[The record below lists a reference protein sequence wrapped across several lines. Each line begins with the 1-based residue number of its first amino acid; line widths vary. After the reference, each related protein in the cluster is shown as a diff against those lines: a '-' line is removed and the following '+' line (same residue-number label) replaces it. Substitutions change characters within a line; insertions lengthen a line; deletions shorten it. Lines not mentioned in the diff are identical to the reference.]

1 MTCKLCLKDNKLIRN
16 SHIIPDF
23 MYKGLFDDNHR
34 LHEVDITTGQ
44 SLTSKLKQTG
54 AKEENILCN
63 HCDNEILGKL
73 ERYASMVLYG
83 GTPTTIITET
93 DSNSITYT
101 RCKELDYSK
110 FKIFLLSL
118 LWRASISS
126 LPIFEKIKLGP
137 HEDIIRKMIL
147 NNTPDVPAKY
157 PCVMITYLNLKEMPY
172 QIIGQPNLSREGGG
186 YKYLFLIGGVL
197 YIFYVSHHNIP
208 SWVKEYSINLDGELR
223 INHMSQKLAK
233 ATINNFVRMDLI

>member
-1 MTCKLCLKDNKLIRN
+1 MTDNKLIRN

-23 MYKGLFDDNHR
+23 MYKGLFDNKHR
-34 LHEVDITTGQ
+34 LHEVDVTTGQ

-83 GTPTTIITET
+83 GIPKTMITET
-93 DSNSITYT
+93 DSNGMTYT
-101 RCKELDYSK
+101 HCKELDYSK

-126 LPIFEKIKLGP
+126 LPIFENIKLGP
-137 HEDIIRKMIL
+137 HDDIIRKMIL
-147 NNTPDVPAKY
+147 SNTPDVPAKY
-157 PCVMITYLNLKEMPY
+157 PCVMITYLNLKEMPH
-172 QIIGQPNLSREGGG
+172 QLIGQPSLSREGGG

-208 SWVKEYSINLDGELR
+208 SWVHECAINLDGEFR
-223 INHMSQKLAK
+223 IIHMSQRLAK
-233 ATINNFVRMDLI
+233 ATINNFLRMDLI